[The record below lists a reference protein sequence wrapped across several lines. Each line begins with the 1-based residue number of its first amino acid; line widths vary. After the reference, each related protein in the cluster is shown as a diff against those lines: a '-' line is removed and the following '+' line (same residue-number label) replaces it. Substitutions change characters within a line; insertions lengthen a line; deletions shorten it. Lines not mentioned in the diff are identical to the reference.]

1 MDKVCSVEEA
11 LAGMTDGV
19 TIAVGGFGLGHR
31 LPSTLITA
39 VSNSGVK
46 EICLVANG
54 IGMGPNSAEQ
64 WVINGQVNRL
74 KVSFSARAGK
84 RTIPEDKV
92 AAGEI
97 ELEVVPQGMLVDR
110 MRAAAAGIPAFY
122 SPTGVGTPMADG
134 KEERE
139 FGGRRYI
146 LETAL
151 PVDYSL
157 LRAHR
162 ADRAGNVEFRGAS
175 RNFNP
180 SFAKA
185 ARHAIV
191 EADEIV
197 EVGEIDPENVGL
209 PGIFVSSVVQST
221 VVIAPDIGQYGRRAA
236 DSRREYNGKPA
247 LTRSEMA
254 ARAAE
259 LIEDGS
265 YVNLGAG
272 LPNLMASHLSHRD
285 IWLHGENGILGYGE
299 RIAGA
304 DEFDPDVFDAGGG
317 FVRSKPGM
325 SFFDSVTSFEVA
337 RGGRLTHVA
346 LGGYQVDSGA
356 SLANWS
362 NPNQVG
368 GGVGGAMDLVAAQT
382 NLIIVMEHCDSS
394 GSPKLVAECTYPLT
408 GANCVNVVVT
418 DLALLSFRDGRFVLD
433 EVAPGFTA
441 EEVLALTTIDAVIGD
456 DVKEMSI
463 PV

>member
-1 MDKVCSVEEA
+1 MDKVRTVDEA
-11 LAGMTDGV
+11 FAGMTDGV

-31 LPSTLITA
+31 LPSTLIDA
-39 VSNSGVK
+39 VSRSGVK

-54 IGMGPNSAEQ
+54 IGFGPATAEQ

-122 SPTGVGTPMADG
+122 SPTGVDTPMADG
-134 KEERE
+134 KEERV
-139 FGGRRYI
+139 FNGRRFI

-180 SFAKA
+180 AFAKA
-185 ARHAIV
+185 ATNAIV

-197 EVGEIDPENVGL
+197 EIGEIDPENIGI
-209 PGIFVSSVVQST
+209 PGIFISAVVQST
-221 VVIAPDIGQYGRRAA
+221 IVIPPDLNQYGRRGAETH
-236 DSRREYNGKPA
+236 REYNGKPA
-247 LTRSEMA
+247 LSRSQMA

-259 LIEDGS
+259 LIEEGS

-272 LPNLMASHLSHRD
+272 LPNLMASHLAHRD

-299 RIAGA
+299 RING
-304 DEFDPDVFDAGGG
+304 DEIDPDVFDAGGG
-317 FVRSKPGM
+317 FVRGKGGM
-325 SFFDSVTSFEVA
+325 SFFDSVTSFEIA
-337 RGGRLTHVA
+337 RGGRLTHVV
-346 LGGYQVDSGA
+346 LGGYQVDSHA

-362 NPNQVG
+362 NPAQVG

-382 NLIIVMEHCDSS
+382 NLIIVLEHCDSS
-394 GSPKLVAECTYPLT
+394 GGPKLVAECTYPLT
-408 GANCVNVVVT
+408 GANCVNTVVT
-418 DLALLSFRDGRFVLD
+418 DLALLNFRDGRFVID

-441 EEVLALTTIDAVIGD
+441 EEVLALTTIDAVIAD
-456 DVKEMSI
+456 DVREMTVS
-463 PV
+463 